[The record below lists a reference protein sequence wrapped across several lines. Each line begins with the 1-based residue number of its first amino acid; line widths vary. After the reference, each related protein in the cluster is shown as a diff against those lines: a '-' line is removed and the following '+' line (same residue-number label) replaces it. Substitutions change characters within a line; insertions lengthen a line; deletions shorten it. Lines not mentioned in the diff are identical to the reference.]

1 MLGRDAFRAALVVAA
16 AGVVASCSSPGAQIG
31 FRTHSKEY
39 FSERGYGP
47 ASPRVFAGGSVPRGG
62 GHTVIGDPYRVA
74 GKTYIPRDNPRYSA
88 VGLASWYGDA
98 FHGRM
103 TANGEVYDVNGLT
116 AAHPTLP
123 LPCYARVTNL
133 ENGRSIVVR
142 VNDRGPFANDRI
154 IDVSERVA
162 GMLGFENAGTAN
174 VKVDYVGPAQ
184 MDGQDENTLLAS
196 YRAPDTGGTMFASNN
211 QPVPP
216 AAVVLASAVQRQ
228 RPVMAAV
235 YQPPRAAVADPL
247 VLTPLYTPALDTYD
261 DPLAPLIMRSGFV
274 SSYASPATL
283 TSAQQ
288 AAATLAQPDALQAAL
303 NRAVA
308 KKALQM
314 GVSPQVTVQTAALA
328 PAQVIQ
334 IGSFADPGNATRV
347 ADSFNRFGRVQTD
360 QQQIG
365 GRMLTVVRVTVDP
378 AVPPSTVVAA
388 AEKIGLSAAFVVDR

>member
-16 AGVVASCSSPGAQIG
+16 AAAVASCSSPGAKVAYQQ
-31 FRTHSKEY
+31 RSKEY
-39 FSERGYGP
+39 FSQRNYGP
-47 ASPRVFAGGSVPRGG
+47 ASPRVYASGSMPKGG
-62 GHTVIGDPYRVA
+62 GHVVVGDPYRVA
-74 GKTYIPRDNPRYSA
+74 GKVYIPRDNPRYTA

-98 FHGRM
+98 FHGRL

-133 ENGRSIVVR
+133 QNGSSIVVR

-162 GMLGFENAGTAN
+162 GLLGFENAGTAN

-184 MDGQDENTLLAS
+184 MDGQDENKLLAS
-196 YRAPDTGGTMFASNN
+196 YRVPDAGGAMFASNSG
-211 QPVPP
+211 PTPP
-216 AAVVLASAVQRQ
+216 VVLASAAQ
-228 RPVMAAV
+228 RPRPVLAAV
-235 YQPPRAAVADPL
+235 YQAPAVAVADPL
-247 VLTPLYTPALDTYD
+247 VLTPSYAPSTDVYD

-283 TSAQQ
+283 TGAQH
-288 AAATLAQPDALQAAL
+288 AADVLAQPDALQAAL

-308 KKALQM
+308 RRALQM
-314 GVSPQVTVQTAALA
+314 GVSPQVPTQTVALA
-328 PAQVIQ
+328 PAPVIQ
-334 IGSFADPGNATRV
+334 IGSFTDAGNASRV
-347 ADSFNRFGRVQTD
+347 AESFGRFGQVQTG

-365 GRMLTVVRVTVDP
+365 GRMLTVVRVAVDP
-378 AVPPSTVVAA
+378 AVPPSAVVAA
-388 AEKIGLSAAFVVDR
+388 AEQIGLNGAFVVSR